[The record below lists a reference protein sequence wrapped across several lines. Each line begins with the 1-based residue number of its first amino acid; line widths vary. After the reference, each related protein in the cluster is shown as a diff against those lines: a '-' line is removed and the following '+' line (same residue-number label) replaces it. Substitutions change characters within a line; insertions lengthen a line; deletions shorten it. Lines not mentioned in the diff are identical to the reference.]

1 MIRFQYAL
9 SSFSNFL
16 TELASSLNISLK
28 DNTLFL
34 PPVLGDGYFKSVQ
47 LPNGLEALLIDLT
60 FNQDMLI
67 QRAKTHMEYYVF
79 ICEAA
84 TNVNRFFM
92 HVDEEETS
100 GLKSSPSAM
109 YLLSF
114 LSDLQQ
120 FASAGTILKSIRV
133 IMSKE
138 WLARYLRIEKMD
150 EVLQRYL
157 SLKARSFH
165 IRDVDLDSRLLMNEI
180 FQTSQ
185 SSPIEAAYLQNRIMK
200 ILENFFT
207 WMYQQMSQLKLSIRL
222 SRDEVGKLME
232 IETELI
238 NDLSSAPTINQL
250 SRKAAMS
257 PSKLKKQFKDV
268 YGLPLY
274 EYFQKHRMHKA
285 RELLLTGKHS
295 IKEVGLELGYSN
307 LSNFSLAFKKVFN
320 QLPSEL
326 LKSDMRGESLN

>member
-1 MIRFQYAL
+1 M
-9 SSFSNFL
+9 N
-16 TELASSLNISLK
+16 
-28 DNTLFL
+28 
-34 PPVLGDGYFKSVQ
+34 
-47 LPNGLEALLIDLT
+47 
-60 FNQDMLI
+60 
-67 QRAKTHMEYYVF
+67 
-79 ICEAA
+79 
-84 TNVNRFFM
+84 
-92 HVDEEETS
+92 VDEEETS
-100 GLKSSPSAM
+100 GYKSSPSAM

-114 LSDLQQ
+114 LSDFQQ
-120 FASAGTILKSIRV
+120 FAGAGTAFKSIRV

-157 SLKARSFH
+157 SLKAKSFH
-165 IRDVDLDSRLLMNEI
+165 VKEVDLDSRLLMNEI

-185 SSPIEAAYLQNRIMK
+185 DLLFEAAFVQNRIMK
-200 ILENFFT
+200 ILENFFS
-207 WMYQQMSQLKLSIRL
+207 WMYQQMSQVQLTIRL
-222 SRDEVGKLME
+222 SRDEVDKLME
-232 IETELI
+232 IESVLI

-274 EYFQKHRMHKA
+274 EYFQKHRMNKA
-285 RELLLTGKHS
+285 RELLLSGNRS

-320 QLPSEL
+320 HLPSEL
-326 LKSDMRGESLN
+326 LKGDIRRGSEN